1 MTGHAETTIT
11 HLECSKCGKTYS
23 HEKLQNLCDCGGP
36 LLARYDL
43 KKAARTLTRE
53 ALRSRPA
60 TMWRYAEILPAREP
74 VSLGEG
80 MTPLVASR
88 RLGQQIGLR
97 ALYVKDEGLNPTGS
111 FKARGMSAA

>member
-1 MTGHAETTIT
+1 MATYCGTALT
-11 HLECSKCGKTYS
+11 HLECSKCRKAHS

-53 ALRSRPA
+53 ALRLRAA

-80 MTPLVASR
+80 MTPLVATK
-88 RLGQQIGLR
+88 RLGQKIGLQ
-97 ALYVKDEGLNPTGS
+97 ALYVKDERLNPTGS
-111 FKARGMSAA
+111 FKARGM